1 MTIVSTDELA
11 AEAGISPQVARE
23 LARRKIFVRTSP
35 GKFDR
40 EASMANY
47 LSHLRRAS
55 TGKRGGGAAFSS
67 SADGGPNER
76 VRLAAAQADAVELKN
91 QVARGKLV
99 SAADVESEW
108 GSIVISCR
116 DAIFSAP
123 ARIQSELPH
132 LSAFDMTVIDK
143 CLREALTRL
152 GSDSTP

>member
-1 MTIVSTDELA
+1 MA
-11 AEAGISPQVARE
+11 A
-23 LARRKIFVRTSP
+23 RTS
-35 GKFDR
+35 
-40 EASMANY
+40 A
-47 LSHLRRAS
+47 
-55 TGKRGGGAAFSS
+55 
-67 SADGGPNER
+67 

-108 GSIVISCR
+108 ASIVISCR
-116 DAIFSAP
+116 DAILAAP

-132 LSAFDMTVIDK
+132 LSAFDVSIVDK